1 MIKFIAILADGISST
16 PATKTPP
23 PPGWYQFMGSSTFPL
38 IIVMLVVW
46 MYVFRKKG
54 GGDKEMANRL
64 KDLKRGDRIKT
75 IGGILGTVVEAREN
89 EVVIKVDETNNT
101 KIKFSR
107 TAIAQVVVD
116 DEKPAAK

>member
-1 MIKFIAILADGISST
+1 LIKFIAILADTVTST

-23 PPGWYQFMGSSTFPL
+23 PPGWYQFIFSPTTPL
-38 IIVMLVVW
+38 IIVFAVVW
-46 MYVFRKKG
+46 IYVFRKKG

-107 TAIAQVVVD
+107 TAIAQVID
-116 DEKPAAK
+116 EEKPAAK